1 MEKIR
6 LQKYM
11 ADCGLMSRRAA
22 EKEIEAGKVTVNGVT
37 ATVGESIVAGKDRVM
52 YDGKPV
58 IYKKRF
64 VYYLLNKPQGIVTTM
79 SDEFGRKTVRDLL
92 PVKDRVYP
100 VGRLDKDSEGLLL
113 CTNDG
118 DLANKLMHPSYH
130 LKKTYIVNVRGF
142 IEGSKADGLRALRE
156 IEGEK
161 IAPADVSIVS
171 RNENFSVLRFVISEG
186 KNRQIRRMCEAVGL
200 SVMQLRRV
208 SIGGININGLEIGQY
223 RPLTPKELS
232 ELKAA
237 VEKRGRER
245 NDKSNT
251 GNRKR

>member
-1 MEKIR
+1 MEKVR

-37 ATVGESIVAGKDRVM
+37 AKIGESVLPGKDKVL

-58 IYKKRF
+58 SAKRHL
-64 VYYLLNKPQGIVTTM
+64 VYYLLNKPQGVVTTM

-92 PVKDRVYP
+92 PDKERVYP
-100 VGRLDKDSEGLLL
+100 VGRLDKDSEGLII

-118 DLANKLMHPSYH
+118 DLANKLMHPAYH

-142 IEGSKADGLRALRE
+142 AEGYNIDALRAMKELD
-156 IEGEK
+156 GEP
-161 IAPADVSIVS
+161 IAPVEVTLMS
-171 RNENFSVLRFVISEG
+171 RNENASVLRFVLTQG
-186 KNRQIRRMCEAVGL
+186 KNRQIRRMCEACGF
-200 SVMQLRRV
+200 SVMQLRRIA
-208 SIGGININGLEIGQY
+208 IGGLNINGLEMGKW
-223 RPLTPKELS
+223 RHLTAKELS

-237 VEKRGRER
+237 VEKRG
-245 NDKSNT
+245 
-251 GNRKR
+251 KRTW

>member
-1 MEKIR
+1 MEKVR

-22 EKEIEAGKVTVNGVT
+22 EKEIEAGNVTVNGVT
-37 ATVGESIVAGKDRVM
+37 ATLGESIVVGKDRVLFN
-52 YDGKPV
+52 GKPV

-64 VYYLLNKPQGIVTTM
+64 VYYLLNKPQGVVTTM
-79 SDEFGRKTVRDLL
+79 SDEFGRKTVKEFL
-92 PVKDRVYP
+92 PTKDRVYP

-142 IEGSKADGLRALRE
+142 VEGSKADSLRALRE
-156 IEGEK
+156 IEGER

-186 KNRQIRRMCEAVGL
+186 KNRQIRRMCEACGL
-200 SVMQLRRV
+200 SVMQLKRV
-208 SIGGININGLEIGQY
+208 AIGGININGLELGQC
-223 RPLTPKELS
+223 RPLTPKELT

-237 VEKRGRER
+237 VEKRGKQ
-245 NDKSNT
+245 NDKGNT
-251 GNRKR
+251 GNRQR